1 MCGIDYYDMYLTLLS
16 TLGPFLAAATQV
28 YLIKLLLNQNIL
40 TFSQKDSNNV
50 GDSFVQST
58 SRY

>member
-16 TLGPFLAAATQV
+16 TLDPFLAAATQV